1 MKLTCGLIALASV
14 TAIELP
20 RLTRGLN
27 LHTEHAARHLPRMVR
42 QAEDYGDE
50 EYEVTIDGAPES
62 PGMTAAEIKA
72 SEALYNKYLNTDG
85 EKDSTPFKPMDSF
98 LSDIFDNKRNDP
110 AALPTEIGRNDRQN
124 VEFQNFISRNP
135 SGIAKNAFP
144 TNLLTDLYDPVYE
157 EGPLLC
163 RKVRAHSIKKVG
175 DTEQPIHIKP
185 IGCCPN
191 NEDGKPF
198 GPGKACCCGHVYNT
212 TSHFCCDESHGQCTD
227 GMYHIFEDTEQNRR
241 KCWSSQTCDREI
253 QTNVVEL
260 TCTDSIYHGSNCDF
274 TCPNGF
280 DLAGIDQASCDPKT
294 GSWNNL
300 WGQVVEETPCC
311 KRKCDTKDPNYKL
324 DFFIILDQSSSI
336 GDDNFDKMKN
346 FVINL
351 LLQSNLGQTG
361 VRVGLITYNRK
372 PQLRFHMNEM
382 ANHQQAIDAVDSI
395 VYEGRG
401 TNTGLAI
408 RWVVDN
414 AFRPEFGDRP
424 EVPNKVLLITD
435 GRARDPPILRVEAAR
450 LQEQATVYALGIG
463 KQIDYVEL
471 NRIASDPSERHVLYV
486 DNFSF
491 LERAFQKPTLSS
503 IFCDEVCLK

>member
-1 MKLTCGLIALASV
+1 MKLICSLLAFASV
-14 TAIELP
+14 AAFELP
-20 RLTRGLN
+20 RVQKKRSTEDVLN
-27 LHTEHAARHLPRMVR
+27 KLPRMKR
-42 QAEDYGDE
+42 DNPDYGDE
-50 EYEVTIDGAPES
+50 EYEVKIDDDAAS
-62 PGMTAAEIKA
+62 PMMTEEEIRA
-72 SEALYNKYLNTDG
+72 SEELYNKYLEAGKG
-85 EKDSTPFKPMDSF
+85 EGKTPFKPMDSF

-110 AALPTEIGRNDRQN
+110 APIPEIGRSDRQGT
-124 VEFQNFISRNP
+124 EFQKFLARNP
-135 SGIAKNAFP
+135 SGIAKNKAP
-144 TNLLTDLYDPVYE
+144 VNLLSDHYDAVYE
-157 EGPLLC
+157 EGPLVC
-163 RKVRAHSIKKVG
+163 RKVRAHSVKIIG
-175 DTEQPIHIKP
+175 DKQQPIHIKP

-212 TSHFCCDESHGQCTD
+212 TSHFCCDESNGACEE
-227 GMYHIFEDTEQNRR
+227 GKYHIYEDNDANKR
-241 KCWSSQTCDREI
+241 KCWTSQTCETEM

-260 TCTDSIYHGSNCDF
+260 TCSDSVYHGSHCDF

-294 GSWNNL
+294 GTWQNL
-300 WGQVVEETPCC
+300 WGQAVDQTPCC

-336 GDDNFDKMKN
+336 GDENFDKMKN

-382 ANHQQAIDAVDSI
+382 ENHQMAIDAVDAI

-435 GRARDPPILRVEAAR
+435 GRARDPPILRVEAGR

-471 NRIASDPSERHVLYV
+471 NRIASEPSERHVLYV